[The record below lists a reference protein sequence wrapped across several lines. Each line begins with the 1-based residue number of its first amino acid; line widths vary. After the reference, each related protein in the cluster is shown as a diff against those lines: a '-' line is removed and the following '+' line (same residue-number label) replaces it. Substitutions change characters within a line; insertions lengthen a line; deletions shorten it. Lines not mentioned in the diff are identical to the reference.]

1 MPDEIDDSFL
11 ALPLARLADAAL
23 SRARERGARYAA
35 LRVQRVRS
43 GRTVVHDGA
52 LRASE
57 EETETGLAVRVLHR
71 GAWGFAA
78 TPELTPEAAVRAC
91 DDALELARA
100 CADVGGAPVALAPEP
115 AYPAAT
121 WRSPYRINPFEVPE
135 SERAELLSHWCAGL
149 LAHGSVAHV
158 LARVSAA
165 QENTYYADLGGTG
178 VTQQRVRVHPQV
190 LAVGR
195 HPRDG
200 GVQTLRTVGPPV
212 ARGWEYLHGEG
223 WDWAGELAELPALLA
238 EKTQA
243 PPVRPGRYDL
253 VIDPSQLWLTIH
265 ESVGHATEYDR
276 ALGHEMSYAGG
287 TFATPD
293 AAGRLRYGSS
303 LMTVDAD
310 RSAAHGL
317 ATVGFDDEG
326 VAAQSWP
333 LIEAGVLAGF
343 QHDRASAAQAGLPRS
358 SGCAYAESY
367 RHTPMAR
374 MPNVS
379 LRPAVGGP
387 DTAALIAGVTDGFY
401 LAGSDSWSIDM
412 RRRQFQFTAQR
423 WHRIRNGRLA
433 GQVSGAAYQAETTA
447 FWSALCGLGGE
458 GTWLLSG
465 ADMCGKGQPVQASA
479 ASHGC
484 PAAVFRGID
493 VVDTGGRDG

>member
-1 MPDEIDDSFL
+1 M
-11 ALPLARLADAAL
+11 
-23 SRARERGARYAA
+23 
-35 LRVQRVRS
+35 
-43 GRTVVHDGA
+43 
-52 LRASE
+52 
-57 EETETGLAVRVLHR
+57 
-71 GAWGFAA
+71 
-78 TPELTPEAAVRAC
+78 
-91 DDALELARA
+91 
-100 CADVGGAPVALAPEP
+100 
-115 AYPAAT
+115 
-121 WRSPYRINPFEVPE
+121 
-135 SERAELLSHWCAGL
+135 
-149 LAHGSVAHV
+149 
-158 LARVSAA
+158 
-165 QENTYYADLGGTG
+165 
-178 VTQQRVRVHPQV
+178 
-190 LAVGR
+190 
-195 HPRDG
+195 
-200 GVQTLRTVGPPV
+200 
-212 ARGWEYLHGEG
+212 
-223 WDWAGELAELPALLA
+223 
-238 EKTQA
+238 
-243 PPVRPGRYDL
+243 
-253 VIDPSQLWLTIH
+253 IDPSQLWLTIH

-293 AAGRLRYGSS
+293 AAGRLRYGSA
-303 LMTVDAD
+303 LMSVDAD
-310 RSAAHGL
+310 RSAPHGL

-333 LIEAGVLAGF
+333 LIEAGVLVGF
-343 QHDRASAAQAGLPRS
+343 QHDRASAARAGLPRS
-358 SGCAYAESY
+358 AGCAYAESY

-379 LRPAVGGP
+379 LRPAVDGP

-465 ADMCGKGQPVQASA
+465 ADMCGKGQPVQAAA

-484 PAAVFRGID
+484 PSAVFRGID